1 MGQFVEAEGQ
11 IISQTS
17 GRKAAHPSGGTHW
30 RRALTPTIQGPLV
43 GPSHVLRA
51 HGRGPLQHQAHRG
64 PDHSWMIQVTIQP
77 ALQACS
83 ETGNW
88 FLAGNTVLTEA
99 AYLQHRETSHPSSSG
114 RNGGWDLPAVTFLEC
129 VETLWTAR
137 DTTQLRY
144 PF

>member
-11 IISQTS
+11 ISLQIS
-17 GRKAAHPSGGTHW
+17 GRKAAHPSGGTRW
-30 RRALTPTIQGPLV
+30 RRALTSTTQGPLV

-99 AYLQHRETSHPSSSG
+99 AYLQHRETSHPSSLAG
-114 RNGGWDLPAVTFLEC
+114 MGAGTCLL
-129 VETLWTAR
+129 
-137 DTTQLRY
+137 
-144 PF
+144 

>member
-11 IISQTS
+11 ISLQIP
-17 GRKAAHPSGGTHW
+17 GRKAAHPSGGTRW
-30 RRALTPTIQGPLV
+30 RRALTSTTQGPLV

-114 RNGGWDLPAVTFLEC
+114 RNGGWDLPAVTLLEC

-137 DTTQLRY
+137 DTTQLRC